1 MERPGIGSNTFKIKF
16 DSNWLSNASVMTPLL
31 DVKIE
36 SIYTEI
42 ATKDCIA
49 ICIVN
54 GAEKKMYVDKTIIND
69 LLDY

>member
-1 MERPGIGSNTFKIKF
+1 
-16 DSNWLSNASVMTPLL
+16 MTPLL

-42 ATKDCIA
+42 ASKDVIA
-49 ICIVN
+49 MCIVN
-54 GAEKKMYVDKTIIND
+54 GLEKKMYVDKTIINE